1 MGNRQDIR
9 VILGS
14 LRYKSAPNTTLL
26 FNVPLIQT
34 AKENVEF
41 DRNINIE
48 LEQVFDDERQSSD
61 IIRPTCKFSLLF
73 QNAYSGFTNYPPFE
87 NNLYYLNS
95 ASAAALQC
103 LSGATTIS
111 WTGFPQYNEF
121 AFIRTD
127 YNVSGYTQPP
137 NEHLNFI
144 PNVFMA

>member
-41 DRNINIE
+41 DRSIDVD
-48 LEQVFDDERQSSD
+48 LEQVFDDERQNSD

-73 QNAYSGFTNYPPFE
+73 QNVYSGFTNYHPF
-87 NNLYYLNS
+87 
-95 ASAAALQC
+95 
-103 LSGATTIS
+103 
-111 WTGFPQYNEF
+111 
-121 AFIRTD
+121 
-127 YNVSGYTQPP
+127 
-137 NEHLNFI
+137 
-144 PNVFMA
+144 

>member
-14 LRYKSAPNTTLL
+14 LRYKSAPDTTLL

-41 DRNINIE
+41 DKSLDVN
-48 LEQVFDDERQSSD
+48 LEQVFDNERQNSD

-87 NNLYYLNS
+87 NNLYYLN
-95 ASAAALQC
+95 ADSAAALQC

-111 WTGFPQYNEF
+111 WTGVPQYNEF
-121 AFIRTD
+121 DFIRTD
-127 YNVSGYTQPP
+127 YNVS
-137 NEHLNFI
+137 
-144 PNVFMA
+144 

>member
-41 DRNINIE
+41 DRSIDVD
-48 LEQVFDDERQSSD
+48 LEQVFDDERQNSD

-73 QNAYSGFTNYPPFE
+73 QNV
-87 NNLYYLNS
+87 YLMPW
-95 ASAAALQC
+95 C
-103 LSGATTIS
+103 
-111 WTGFPQYNEF
+111 
-121 AFIRTD
+121 
-127 YNVSGYTQPP
+127 
-137 NEHLNFI
+137 H
-144 PNVFMA
+144 